1 MASICLNRH
10 PIPEPEGVR
19 TAQEL
24 HLADKMTEALASLS
38 ILVVEFSAD
47 EELDAARTV
56 LAGELVKRQTDL
68 DVRFTG
74 PEKRHGAPERSPQ
87 ILTTAFDEP
96 IGGLEIMTDLASEY
110 PEDVSVR
117 AVLVAGIAVSEFD
130 KEHVNRLFAR
140 TLHNT
145 RQIIEEAEPRTLVFN
160 ERAHGL
166 LGDRPGI
173 EPSDSVDGHWVMSLV
188 HAPEPTTTEGE
199 SNSSGNPPVTEPDP
213 EDTA

>member
-24 HLADKMTEALASLS
+24 HLADKVTEALASLS

-74 PEKRHGAPERSPQ
+74 PGNRHGPPKEVHRS
-87 ILTTAFDEP
+87 
-96 IGGLEIMTDLASEY
+96 
-110 PEDVSVR
+110 
-117 AVLVAGIAVSEFD
+117 
-130 KEHVNRLFAR
+130 
-140 TLHNT
+140 
-145 RQIIEEAEPRTLVFN
+145 
-160 ERAHGL
+160 
-166 LGDRPGI
+166 
-173 EPSDSVDGHWVMSLV
+173 
-188 HAPEPTTTEGE
+188 
-199 SNSSGNPPVTEPDP
+199 
-213 EDTA
+213 